1 MNSPQSF
8 EDFAVN
14 VLQEECKVDR
24 EFGLQLFEHFKNK
37 DRLMTNDEA
46 TARLFQNPKDSKE
59 HASNRKEINK
69 FLEKQ
74 LKNPAMSGLI
84 QQIEL
89 KSSGERKKSIKGY
102 QFTFDIYKMML
113 LKFEPAS
120 FTYYLKLESLAMRW
134 IAELEK

>member
-1 MNSPQSF
+1 MNSTQTF

-14 VLQEECKVDR
+14 VLQDECKVDR
-24 EFGLQLFEHFKNK
+24 GFGLILFEHFKNK
-37 DRLMTNDEA
+37 DRLMNNEEA
-46 TARLFQNPKDSKE
+46 TVRLFPNPKDSQE
-59 HASNRKEINK
+59 HNDNRKEINR

-74 LKNPAMSGLI
+74 LKNPTMSGLI

-89 KSSGERKKSIKGY
+89 KSTGERKKSIKGY

-113 LKFEPAS
+113 LKFNPES